1 MKFRFAAA
9 WIAAAVIVTGAAC
22 ESADTGVEPGGTP
35 GADFS
40 KYVAMGTSVTMGM
53 ASDGVVATSQQSS
66 WPKLLANDVGV
77 TFTLPLIESPGCSPP
92 FASPLGLLKRID
104 NTTILTTS
112 TVCAANSAGV
122 TLPTQNVAI
131 SAQTAA
137 AAVAVVPAAGTLTGR
152 VLAPGQTQASAMRA
166 QNPTFVSV
174 EFGGGEVLPAMSGLV
189 STGVTIATLAAFT
202 AGYQLVI
209 DNVKATNAKALLV
222 TLPTDLSKFPT
233 VRTGPEIASQRAALL
248 THNVSVNA
256 NCDAS
261 ANLITMQKVLGALAQ
276 GAIRAAGG
284 LSPFDLSCADVGG
297 SADGVLTPG
306 DITTLNTLV
315 AGMNAFINAKA
326 TENGYATFSLG
337 VLYDTAK
344 NGVAFD
350 INAILTSETPF
361 GPNISLDSVHPSA
374 AGNQILAAA
383 AKAAIVA
390 KYGSITK

>member
-1 MKFRFAAA
+1 MTLRIGKRLALATL
-9 WIAAAVIVTGAAC
+9 IAVGAAC
-22 ESADTGVEPGGTP
+22 EKADTGVGPENPS
-35 GADFS
+35 ADFA
-40 KYVAMGTSVTMGM
+40 KYVAMGTSVSMGM
-53 ASDGVVATSQQSS
+53 ASDGVIAASQQNS
-66 WPKLLANDVGV
+66 WPRLLANDVGA

-92 FASPLGLLKRID
+92 FVAPLGQLKRLD
-104 NTTILTTS
+104 NSSILTS
-112 TVCAANSAGV
+112 SSVCAANSTGV

-131 SAQTAA
+131 AAQTAA
-137 AAVAVVPAAGTLTGR
+137 AAVAATPAAGTISAR
-152 VLAPGQTQASAMRA
+152 VLATGQTQATAMRA

-233 VRTGPEIASQRAALL
+233 LRTGAEVASQRAALL
-248 THNVSVNA
+248 TRNVSVNA

-261 ANLITMQKVLGALAQ
+261 TNMITMQKVLGALAQ
-276 GAIRAAGG
+276 GALRAAAG
-284 LSPFDLSCADVGG
+284 LSPFDLSCADVAAT
-297 SADGVLTPG
+297 ADGVLTPG

-326 TENGYATFSLG
+326 AENGYATFSLG

-344 NGVAFD
+344 DGIAFD
-350 INAILTSETPF
+350 INTILTSETPF
-361 GPNISLDSVHPSA
+361 GTKISLDSVHPSA
-374 AGNQILAAA
+374 AGNQVLAAA

-390 KYGSITK
+390 KYGAISH

>member
-1 MKFRFAAA
+1 MTLRIGKRLALATL
-9 WIAAAVIVTGAAC
+9 IAVGAAC
-22 ESADTGVEPGGTP
+22 ETADTGVGPENPS
-35 GADFS
+35 ADFA
-40 KYVAMGTSVTMGM
+40 KYVAMGTSVSMGM
-53 ASDGVVATSQQSS
+53 ASDGVIAASQQNS
-66 WPKLLANDVGV
+66 WPRLLANDVGA

-92 FASPLGLLKRID
+92 FVAPLGQLKRLD
-104 NTTILTTS
+104 NSSILTS
-112 TVCAANSAGV
+112 SSVCAANSTGV

-131 SAQTAA
+131 AAQTAA
-137 AAVAVVPAAGTLTGR
+137 AAVAATPAAGTISAR
-152 VLAPGQTQASAMRA
+152 VLATGQTQATAMRA

-233 VRTGPEIASQRAALL
+233 LRTGAEVASQRAALL
-248 THNVSVNA
+248 TRNVSVNA

-261 ANLITMQKVLGALAQ
+261 TNMITMQKVLGALAQ
-276 GAIRAAGG
+276 GALRAAAG
-284 LSPFDLSCADVGG
+284 LSPFDLSCADVAAT
-297 SADGVLTPG
+297 ADGVLTPG

-326 TENGYATFSLG
+326 AENGYATFSLG

-344 NGVAFD
+344 DGIAFD
-350 INAILTSETPF
+350 INTILTSETPF
-361 GPNISLDSVHPSA
+361 GTKISLDSVHPSA
-374 AGNQILAAA
+374 AGNQVLAAA

-390 KYGSITK
+390 KYGAISH

>member
-1 MKFRFAAA
+1 MTLRIGKRLALATL
-9 WIAAAVIVTGAAC
+9 IAVGAAC
-22 ESADTGVEPGGTP
+22 EKADTGVGPENPS
-35 GADFS
+35 ADFA
-40 KYVAMGTSVTMGM
+40 KYVAMGTSVSMGM
-53 ASDGVVATSQQSS
+53 ASDGVIAASQQNS
-66 WPKLLANDVGV
+66 WPRLLANDVAA

-92 FASPLGLLKRID
+92 FVAPLAQLKRLD
-104 NTTILTTS
+104 NSSILTS
-112 TVCAANSAGV
+112 SSVCAANSTGV

-131 SAQTAA
+131 AAQTAA
-137 AAVAVVPAAGTLTGR
+137 AAVAVTPAAGTISAR
-152 VLAPGQTQASAMRA
+152 VLATGQTQATAMRA

-233 VRTGPEIASQRAALL
+233 LRTGAEIASQRAALL
-248 THNVSVNA
+248 TRNVSVNA

-261 ANLITMQKVLGALAQ
+261 TNMITMQKVLGALAQ
-276 GAIRAAGG
+276 GALRAAAG
-284 LSPFDLSCADVGG
+284 LSPFDLSCVDVAAT
-297 SADGVLTPG
+297 ADGVLTPG

-326 TENGYATFSLG
+326 AENGYATFSLG

-344 NGVAFD
+344 DGVVFD
-350 INAILTSETPF
+350 INTILTSETPF
-361 GPNISLDSVHPSA
+361 GTKISLDSVHPSA
-374 AGNQILAAA
+374 AGNQVLAAA

-390 KYGSITK
+390 KYGAISH